1 MKSLQ
6 ERVELLEQKDAQNKT
21 TADFL
26 LCSLKSLLS
35 EITKYRAKNSDDERI
50 LAFLDDLQ
58 EQQKRENEKGTSTA
72 VSKAAREL
80 PSPNSDE
87 NMTVN
92 TSIEVQPHT
101 QENEKVMWNIGS
113 WNAPSLTNSWDSPRK
128 SNRCRYHR

>member
-58 EQQKRENEKGTSTA
+58 EQQKRENEKEQ
-72 VSKAAREL
+72 VQQLARL
-80 PSPNSDE
+80 QGN
-87 NMTVN
+87 
-92 TSIEVQPHT
+92 
-101 QENEKVMWNIGS
+101 
-113 WNAPSLTNSWDSPRK
+113 
-128 SNRCRYHR
+128 CHRLIQMKT